1 MILTLIVAIAQ
12 NGVIGRDNDLIWKL
26 PVDLQHFKDLT
37 LGHTIIM
44 GRKTWESIGSRPL
57 PKRTHIVIS
66 RNSNYK
72 ADGALVVTS
81 LKEAILN
88 IKNDDQPFIVGGA
101 QIYKEAL
108 QLVNRLE
115 ITHVHHSFDGDTF
128 FPEWNKENWKLVSEM
143 KHHKDDRHA
152 YDFTFS
158 RYDRKN

>member
-1 MILTLIVAIAQ
+1 MILTLIVAIAK
-12 NGVIGRDNDLIWKL
+12 NDVIGRDNDLIWKL

-66 RNSNYK
+66 RNTNYK
-72 ADGALVVTS
+72 ANGALVVTS
-81 LKEAILN
+81 LKEAISN
-88 IKNDDQPFIVGGA
+88 IKNDNQPFIVGGA

-108 QLVNRLE
+108 DKADRLE

-128 FPEWNKENWKLVSEM
+128 FPEWNKEDWKLVSEIR
-143 KHHKDDRHA
+143 HFKDDRHG